1 MAVQNILPS
10 TQLTGVD
17 IRDTINNFGG
27 SANDNWLTYYQA
39 DDANKWS
46 KFKSV
51 KYNAIHT
58 TGNENPPWWKAADG
72 CCGFKKSSIVFSSL
86 SDLVTAYKNQA
97 TYVYDPPTGG
107 TSTPMRGGDWRNYN
121 KNAVSPI
128 WSHEVTGQLYASN
141 GSSSITSTCLGN
153 GDVNTAYNLVI
164 GDLLPSGS
172 VQLSNYYY
180 GVIVVN
186 SSGTIRVKTN
196 ANMIGSAAIFAN
208 NTVTLTYNE
217 IGSLGKV
224 TIYPAFFSMKQT
236 TTSASMA
243 AGTTLVACPA
253 MANGASV
260 GRPIT
265 PSASPLEGQI
275 GWMSGSAYYTIVGA
289 KTTFGGQI
297 AYKISDGSNVTITVR
312 RTLNGTTTVLRTE
325 TVALKSNSTSDGIKY
340 MNYSTILNMSHESG
354 ATYSLQLSISGTT
367 STINC
372 EQVL

>member
-10 TQLTGVD
+10 TQLHGAD
-17 IRDTINNFGG
+17 IRDTINDFGG
-27 SANDNWLTYYQA
+27 SADNAWLNFFQANDV
-39 DDANKWS
+39 NKWS
-46 KFKSV
+46 KWKPV
-51 KYNAIHT
+51 KYAAAFT
-58 TGNENPPWWKAADG
+58 TGSEDPPFWKAYDG
-72 CCGFKKSSIVFSSL
+72 CCGFLMSSIVFSSL
-86 SDLVTAYKNQA
+86 DALVTAYKNQA
-97 TYVYDPPTGG
+97 TFVYDPPT
-107 TSTPMRGGDWRNYN
+107 SPYPYRGGDWRNYN

-186 SSGTIRVKTN
+186 SSGTICVKTN

-208 NTVTLTYNE
+208 NSVTLTYNE

-236 TTSASMA
+236 TASASMA

-253 MANGASV
+253 MANGMSV

-265 PSASPLEGQI
+265 PSASPWEGQI

-297 AYKISDGSNVTITVR
+297 AYKISDGSNVTITVH
-312 RTLNGTTTVLRTE
+312 RTLNGTTTVLKTE
-325 TVALKSNSTSDGIKY
+325 TVALQPNSTSDGIKY
-340 MNYSTILNMSHESG
+340 MNYSTILSMSHESG